1 MNFFS
6 QVWNENYI
14 YNTRRSHAL
23 VRWWR
28 WCWSTC
34 VLVNGPISTDFKY
47 KQRMSTR
54 NRRNYSRNMY
64 TSSSLYMYTMRDTKS
79 TWERHC
85 DILRTDKTVRVTEWI
100 TKQIEWRK
108 YVTNG
113 YNNNSTENS
122 LSKRLDE
129 CVCVCVYRTE
139 RAQQN
144 EHATQLGNVAEWT
157 CEHKVVCDYSYMLAS
172 VYARD
177 IFCTEKLG
185 AKWTSTTET
194 YIKARV
200 YARPVSKCMYAV
212 AMIKSINV
220 LVSTVKCVSL
230 AIWLRF
236 PCRGDVNNAVSFYHE
251 TIAIW
256 YKH

>member
-1 MNFFS
+1 MNFFP

-23 VRWWR
+23 LRWWL

-34 VLVNGPISTDFKY
+34 ALVNGPISTDFKY

-64 TSSSLYMYTMRDTKS
+64 TSSSLCMYTMRDTES

-122 LSKRLDE
+122 LSKPLNE
-129 CVCVCVYRTE
+129 WVSEYVCMRASNRESTTKRT
-139 RAQQN
+139 RYSSAMWLN
-144 EHATQLGNVAEWT
+144 GHVNATSA
-157 CEHKVVCDYSYMLAS
+157 VVICLPQCMREIL
-172 VYARD
+172 
-177 IFCTEKLG
+177 FCRE
-185 AKWTSTTET
+185 KWTSTTET

-200 YARPVSKCMYAV
+200 YARPVSQCGYDKKY
-212 AMIKSINV
+212 
-220 LVSTVKCVSL
+220 
-230 AIWLRF
+230 
-236 PCRGDVNNAVSFYHE
+236 
-251 TIAIW
+251 
-256 YKH
+256 